1 MRPTTIRVLAF
12 SLLASLALS
21 LGGCPRS
28 AGTGTVQV
36 LVTDKPYPYEFIAS
50 ATLTITRVDV
60 RTGDPSEEDEDAFI
74 TIFEGSREFDLT
86 DLQNG
91 RTDLLADATIPE
103 GTYTQMRL
111 FVTEGAVTLTTD
123 PNEIPL
129 TVPSGAS
136 SGIKLNFTF
145 SVETDE
151 QTVLL
156 LDVDMSRAFRPV
168 PAGKIEDPST
178 IRGFQF
184 APSLAMRLINMLEAG
199 SIAGTVTD
207 NSGEPIEAA
216 SVTAFDEDEN
226 EVTSTSTEADG
237 TYVLSGLHT
246 GTYRVE
252 VSATGFLA
260 GEVTGAEVTAGQQ
273 TSGVDISLQPE

>member
-1 MRPTTIRVLAF
+1 MRPTTIRVLAVG
-12 SLLASLALS
+12 LLASLAVSLS
-21 LGGCPRS
+21 GCPRLG
-28 AGTGTVQV
+28 GTGTVRV
-36 LVTDKPYPYEFIAS
+36 LVTDKPYPYDFIAS

-91 RTDLLADATIPE
+91 RTDLLADATIPQ

-123 PNEIPL
+123 PNEIAL

-136 SGIKLNFTF
+136 SGIKLNYTF
-145 SVETDE
+145 NVETDE

-168 PAGKIEDPST
+168 PSGEIEDPNT
-178 IRGFQF
+178 IREFQF
-184 APSLAMRLINMLEAG
+184 APSLAMRLIDVLEAG
-199 SIAGTVTD
+199 SIGGTVTD
-207 NSGEPIEAA
+207 TNGEPIEDA
-216 SVTAFDEDEN
+216 SITAFDEDEN
-226 EVTSTSTEADG
+226 EVTSTSAEEDG

-252 VSATGFLA
+252 VSATGFLDS
-260 GEVTGAEVTAGQQ
+260 EETGVEVTAGEQ
-273 TSGVDISLQPE
+273 TSGVDISLQPK